1 MAYTLEQ
8 FKGSMAMLYEGALL
22 AVLVVW
28 LFLRDWRATLVA
40 ASALPLSILPAFAAM
55 WWLGY
60 SLNTLTLLALAVVV
74 GILVDDAIVEV
85 ENIERHRRMRKPT
98 MQATADAVNEI
109 ALAVIAT
116 TATLVVVFVPTT
128 LMGGVPGLFFK
139 QFGWTAVIAVLA
151 SLMVARLITPIMA
164 AKLLKPGMHAANKHD
179 GPLMSRYLQVVDWSL
194 HHRGKTMAA
203 AAPSSSARWRCCPSS
218 PRGWYPRRTGASP
231 R

>member
-1 MAYTLEQ
+1 
-8 FKGSMAMLYEGALL
+8 
-22 AVLVVW
+22 
-28 LFLRDWRATLVA
+28 
-40 ASALPLSILPAFAAM
+40 M

-85 ENIERHRRMRKPT
+85 ENVERHRRMRKPT

-151 SLMVARLITPIMA
+151 SLMVARLITPSW
-164 AKLLKPGMHAANKHD
+164 P
-179 GPLMSRYLQVVDWSL
+179 
-194 HHRGKTMAA
+194 
-203 AAPSSSARWRCCPSS
+203 PSCSS
-218 PRGWYPRRTGASP
+218 PACTRPTSRTA